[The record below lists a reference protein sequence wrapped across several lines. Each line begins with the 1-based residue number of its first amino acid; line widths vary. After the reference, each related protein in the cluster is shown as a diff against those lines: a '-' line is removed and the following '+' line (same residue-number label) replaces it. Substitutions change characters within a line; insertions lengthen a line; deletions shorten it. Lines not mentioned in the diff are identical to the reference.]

1 MKKRILSILLVVAML
16 AVMIPAFAV
25 ASSADAA
32 AIDWV
37 NDEVIVINTVD
48 DFKAFHN
55 AIFNKVSFAGRT
67 VKLGADIDLAGVTG
81 FQVLDNNRG
90 GFNGTFDGQYH
101 TISNFTYPGGT
112 GYCGALFGSVGDG
125 AGNGSEPV
133 VIKNFALV
141 NAKVSAGTRSS
152 LLFSYV
158 YDDISFEN
166 VYVNGTL
173 TGKTNNRSGG
183 FVGFVYT
190 NKVNFKNCVFEGT
203 ITNPSGMGA
212 FVGEIRNHATLK
224 VELSFENCLNVSS
237 HAFVGGYEV
246 ATNPKETTTN
256 CYTYDA
262 AQMGAGLTATAPAG
276 FTALNAGYPVPAT
289 LLPFFA
295 GKVNGTAAAE
305 GVTTKYYGYQDNGS
319 MTALRLI
326 GLVNGEEANFT
337 SVGFEITAVGPTGV
351 TVSFVDDITSVYTS
365 VETPNGAKTAEE
377 LGGKYIFVTEI
388 GGIKPNAGVATFA
401 VKTYSVDADGNK
413 TYTDM
418 VVVSLDTTVA
428 N

>member
-25 ASSADAA
+25 ASSAETAE
-32 AIDWV
+32 IDWA
-37 NDEVIVINTVD
+37 NDAVIVINTVD
-48 DFKAFHN
+48 DFKAFN
-55 AIFNKVSFAGRT
+55 LAIYNKVNFAGRT

-81 FQVLDNNRG
+81 YKILDNKQG
-90 GFNGTFDGQYH
+90 GFNGIFDGQYH
-101 TISNFTYPGGT
+101 TISNFTYTIGT

-125 AGNGSEPV
+125 AGNGNDPI

-141 NAKVSAGTRSS
+141 DATTKGNIRASA
-152 LLFSYV
+152 LYSYV
-158 YDDISFEN
+158 YDEIVFEN
-166 VYVNGTL
+166 VYVKANV
-173 TGKTNNRSGG
+173 TGSGDASGG
-183 FVGFVYT
+183 FVGYLWKH
-190 NKVNFKNCVFEGT
+190 NASFKNCVFEGT
-203 ITNPSGMGA
+203 VTNGTGAGA
-212 FVGEIRNHATLK
+212 FVGSIRDDATYK
-224 VELSFENCLNVSS
+224 VALDFENCLNVSGKN
-237 HAFVGGYEV
+237 FVGVY
-246 ATNPKETTTN
+246 ANAANPKETQTN

-276 FTALNAGYPVPAT
+276 FTALNAGYPVPTT

-295 GKVNGTAAAE
+295 DKVNGTAAAE

-326 GLVNGEEANFT
+326 GLVKGEE
-337 SVGFEITAVGPTGV
+337 VGFEITAVGPTGV
-351 TVSFVDDITSVYTS
+351 TVSFVDDITNVYTS
-365 VETPNGAKTAEE
+365 VETAAGTKTAEE
-377 LGGKYIFVTEI
+377 LGGSYIFVTEI